1 MIRCLVR
8 WVLAALY
15 LMAGAAHLVH
25 PAPFAAIVP
34 GWVPWPG
41 AVVALTG
48 VSEALGAAALAQPWS
63 ARLRRAGAVGLALYA
78 LCVWPANVN
87 HMLIDLARTDGG
99 GLPLAYHVPRL
110 AAQPLIVWAALW
122 AGGVLDWPFRRRGRS
137 GTHASAADHSAGR

>member
-1 MIRCLVR
+1 MIRRLVR

-15 LMAGAAHLVH
+15 AVAAVAHLVA
-25 PAPFAAIVP
+25 PAPFVGIVP

-48 VSEALGAAALAQPWS
+48 VAEGLGAMALAQPWS

-87 HMLIDLARTDGG
+87 HLLIDLARTDGG
-99 GLPLAYHVPRL
+99 GLPLAYHLPRL
-110 AAQPLIVWAALW
+110 IAQPLLIWAALW
-122 AGGVLDWPFRRRGRS
+122 AGEVLDWPFRRRARP
-137 GTHASAADHSAGR
+137 AGE